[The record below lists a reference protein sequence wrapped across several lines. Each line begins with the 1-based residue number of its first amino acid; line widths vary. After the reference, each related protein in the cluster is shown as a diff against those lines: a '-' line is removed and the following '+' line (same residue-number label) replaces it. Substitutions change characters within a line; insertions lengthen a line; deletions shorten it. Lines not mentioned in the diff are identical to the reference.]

1 MKAIKKF
8 KFRSIMASDNMSETL
23 SFTSLLIIDE
33 DDVAH
38 KIDFKSNEIDVN
50 TIHIVEVNL
59 NKLLKA

>member
-38 KIDFKSNEIDVN
+38 KIDFKSTEIDVN